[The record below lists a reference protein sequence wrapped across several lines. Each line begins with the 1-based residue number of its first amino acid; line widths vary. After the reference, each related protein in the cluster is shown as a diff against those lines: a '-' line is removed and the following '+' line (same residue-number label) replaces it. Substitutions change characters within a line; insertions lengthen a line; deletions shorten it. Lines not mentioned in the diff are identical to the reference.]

1 MQNPDISSLIETILK
16 PLKFASKDGFA
27 RLSSVKGLE
36 GLMEHLMERLF
47 TDPALKD
54 HARASGLTE
63 LKRLFIGFDSLD
75 TPSKKEKIQRAFSII
90 DSITAGPSPETVRIT
105 PEEAAKRL
113 KALKTPLQYV
123 KGIGPKL
130 SE

>member
-27 RLSSVKGLE
+27 RLSSVKGLD
-36 GLMEHLMERLF
+36 GLMQHPTERLPAA
-47 TDPALKD
+47 PALK
-54 HARASGLTE
+54 ARAMAAGLTE
-63 LKRLFIGFDSLD
+63 LKRLFIGFAPLD

-90 DSITAGPSPETVRIT
+90 DSITAGPSPETVRIS

-113 KALKTPLQYV
+113 KALKSPLQYV